1 MTTEQAD
8 RIEAKL
14 DIIYQMLRDWEEG
27 WQEVEFDMDDD
38 WEKELNAPEH

>member
-27 WQEVEFDMDDD
+27 WQEVDMDDD